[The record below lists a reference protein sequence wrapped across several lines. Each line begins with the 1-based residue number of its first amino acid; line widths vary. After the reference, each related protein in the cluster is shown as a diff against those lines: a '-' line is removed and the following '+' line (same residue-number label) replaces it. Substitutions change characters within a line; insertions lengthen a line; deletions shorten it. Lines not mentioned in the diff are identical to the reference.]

1 MAAIDRGEG
10 VVDDL
15 AGDQQV
21 HPVLARLETAGS
33 LGSRVRTGI
42 AWTGTFRVIMQVL
55 NTGSQVVLARLLLP
69 TDYGLVALTG
79 VFMAFAAMLTQL
91 GLAAA
96 VVQSRRVTERLLS
109 TAFWLNVI
117 SGIVV
122 TGVLVAAAPLVAD
135 FYGDERVTNL
145 LRVSSLSFTLSCAA
159 VHSALLQRSL
169 QFKRLGS
176 LEVLGAVIGLGATIV
191 LAWQGFGAYSLV
203 LGPLL
208 QTTLMTGVFWWRVR
222 WLPRTFMHRRELG
235 ELWRFGAG
243 LTGSNILN
251 FVARN
256 ADTVLLG
263 RFAGAADLGLYS
275 RSYSLMMA
283 PLTQVTGVI
292 TRVLLPA
299 FAEMQ
304 HDLPRLRRAWLM
316 TIRASLALGLPAS
329 LGIAVSAPAFVET
342 LYGARWLGMAT
353 VLALLSASVP
363 PQLIGRNLGPVY
375 QAMGRTGLQ
384 FKDHLHRHHRHPGHH
399 PHRPAL
405 GDRGR
410 RARSADQDLDH
421 VLGLLA
427 ARDEAHRAHLAP
439 AVALRAHPAP
449 RRRRDGGPRAHRPP
463 DRGRAV
469 VGRPHRTGRRR
480 CGGLP
485 RFPEGAGPRSLQG
498 RGRPRAQAVRP
509 SHQTSRSG
517 HALFTRG
524 TPAVEE

>member
-1 MAAIDRGEG
+1 MAAIDRGED

-21 HPVLARLETAGS
+21 HPALARLETSGS
-33 LGSRVRTGI
+33 LSSRVRTGI
-42 AWTGTFRVIMQVL
+42 AWTGTFRLAMQVL

-79 VFMAFAAMLTQL
+79 VVVSFAGMLTQL

-96 VVQSRRVTERLLS
+96 VVQSRRVTERLLA
-109 TAFWLNVI
+109 TAFWLNVL
-117 SGIVV
+117 SGIAV
-122 TGVLVAAAPLVAD
+122 TGVVVAIAPLVAD
-135 FYGDERVTNL
+135 FYGDQRVTDL
-145 LRVSSLSFTLSCAA
+145 LRLSSLTFTLSCAA

-169 QFKRLGS
+169 QFKKLGS
-176 LEVLGAVIGLGATIV
+176 LEMLGAVIGLGATIV

-263 RFAGAADLGLYS
+263 RFAGAGDLGLYS
-275 RSYSLMMA
+275 RSYTLMMA

-304 HDLPRLRRAWLM
+304 HDLPRLRRAWLT
-316 TIRASLALGLPAS
+316 TIRASMVVGLPVS

-384 FKDHLHRHHRHPGHH
+384 FKMT
-399 PHRPAL
+399 
-405 GDRGR
+405 
-410 RARSADQDLDH
+410 
-421 VLGLLA
+421 
-427 ARDEAHRAHLAP
+427 
-439 AVALRAHPAP
+439 AVAATITVVTIFAGLPWGITGVALALLVKSWSAFWIPMVPVIQMLELRPSELWRALRPLVCSAVVMVACAFLPRVFMDDARAWMILSAQVASGGAGYILTLRLMDPESFTVVVSRLRP
-449 RRRRDGGPRAHRPP
+449 RR
-463 DRGRAV
+463 
-469 VGRPHRTGRRR
+469 
-480 CGGLP
+480 
-485 RFPEGAGPRSLQG
+485 S
-498 RGRPRAQAVRP
+498 
-509 SHQTSRSG
+509 
-517 HALFTRG
+517 
-524 TPAVEE
+524 

>member
-21 HPVLARLETAGS
+21 HPVLARLETSGS
-33 LGSRVRTGI
+33 LSSRVRTGI
-42 AWTGTFRVIMQVL
+42 AWTGTFRLIMQVL

-191 LAWQGFGAYSLV
+191 LAWRGFGAYSLV

-275 RSYSLMMA
+275 RSYTLMMA

-342 LYGARWLGMAT
+342 LYGQRWLGMAT
-353 VLALLSASVP
+353 VLTLLSASVP

-384 FKDHLHRHHRHPGHH
+384 FKITAIATTVTLVTILIGLPWGIEGV
-399 PHRPAL
+399 AL
-405 GDRGR
+405 ALLIKTWTTFWVSLLPVMRLIGLTWLQLW
-410 RARSADQDLDH
+410 RSVRTL
-421 VLGLLA
+421 LLA
-427 ARDEAHRAHLAP
+427 AVVM
-439 AVALRAHPAP
+439 VALALTVRLTVDAP
-449 RRRRDGGPRAHRPP
+449 SW
-463 DRGRAV
+463 V
-469 VGRPHRTGRRR
+469 V
-480 CGGLP
+480 LIAQV
-485 RFPEGAGPRSLQG
+485 GAGAVGYLGSLRLLDPEAFKG
-498 RGRPRAQAVRP
+498 VADRVLKR
-509 SHQTSRSG
+509 
-517 HALFTRG
+517 
-524 TPAVEE
+524 

>member
-15 AGDQQV
+15 AADQQV

-122 TGVLVAAAPLVAD
+122 TGALVAAAPLVAD

-169 QFKRLGS
+169 QFKKLGS

-191 LAWQGFGAYSLV
+191 LAWRGFGAYSLV

-275 RSYSLMMA
+275 RSYTLMMA

-299 FAEMQ
+299 FSEMQ

-316 TIRASLALGLPAS
+316 TIRASFALGLPVS
-329 LGIAVSAPAFVET
+329 LGVAVSAPAFVET

-375 QAMGRTGLQ
+375 QAMGKTGLQ
-384 FKDHLHRHHRHPGHH
+384 FRITIWTMLGTVTAILIGLPWGITGVALALLVKSWLAFPI
-399 PHRPAL
+399 PLRPVMKMIGLPWSELWSAL
-405 GDRGR
+405 RP
-410 RARSADQDLDH
+410 
-421 VLGLLA
+421 LLA
-427 ARDEAHRAHLAP
+427 AAAVMVVAALVARLACEGLP
-439 AVALRAHPAP
+439 SWVVLGAQVLSGALGYLGTLRLVDRESFTAVLARL
-449 RRRRDGGPRAHRPP
+449 RRR
-463 DRGRAV
+463 
-469 VGRPHRTGRRR
+469 
-480 CGGLP
+480 
-485 RFPEGAGPRSLQG
+485 
-498 RGRPRAQAVRP
+498 
-509 SHQTSRSG
+509 
-517 HALFTRG
+517 
-524 TPAVEE
+524 TPA

>member
-275 RSYSLMMA
+275 RSYTLMMA
-283 PLTQVTGVI
+283 PLNQVTGVI

-316 TIRASLALGLPAS
+316 TIRASLAIGLPAS

-384 FKDHLHRHHRHPGHH
+384 FKMTAIAATITVGVIFTGLPWGITGVALALLIKSWLAFWIPMVPVMRMLELQIGELWRAL
-399 PHRPAL
+399 RPLVVSAAAMVAL
-405 GDRGR
+405 ALLPRLILEDSP
-410 RARSADQDLDH
+410 AWL
-421 VLGLLA
+421 VLGAQVICGGVGYVTTLRLTDA
-427 ARDEAHRAHLAP
+427 ESF
-439 AVALRAHPAP
+439 AVLMRRM
-449 RRRRDGGPRAHRPP
+449 RRR
-463 DRGRAV
+463 
-469 VGRPHRTGRRR
+469 
-480 CGGLP
+480 
-485 RFPEGAGPRSLQG
+485 
-498 RGRPRAQAVRP
+498 P
-509 SHQTSRSG
+509 S
-517 HALFTRG
+517 
-524 TPAVEE
+524 

>member
-109 TAFWLNVI
+109 TAFWLNVL
-117 SGIVV
+117 SGIAV
-122 TGVLVAAAPLVAD
+122 TGALVAAAPLVAD

-169 QFKRLGS
+169 QFKKLGS

-275 RSYSLMMA
+275 RSYTLMMA
-283 PLTQVTGVI
+283 PLNQVTGVI

-316 TIRASLALGLPAS
+316 TIRASLAIGLPAS

-384 FKDHLHRHHRHPGHH
+384 FKITAIATTVTVSAILIGLPWGIEGV
-399 PHRPAL
+399 AL
-405 GDRGR
+405 ALLIKTWTTFWVSLLPVMRLIELTWLQLW
-410 RARSADQDLDH
+410 RSVRTL
-421 VLGLLA
+421 LLA
-427 ARDEAHRAHLAP
+427 ALVMVVLALAVRLALDAPSWVVLIAQVGAGATGYLGSLRVLDPEAFKG
-439 AVALRAHPAP
+439 VADRV
-449 RRRRDGGPRAHRPP
+449 RRR
-463 DRGRAV
+463 
-469 VGRPHRTGRRR
+469 
-480 CGGLP
+480 
-485 RFPEGAGPRSLQG
+485 
-498 RGRPRAQAVRP
+498 
-509 SHQTSRSG
+509 
-517 HALFTRG
+517 
-524 TPAVEE
+524 